1 MVGVDLAAVAAAVT
15 EERTMKRM
23 LDGKKIGAGLAAATC
38 SLLGQPAMAQ
48 DTADAWQF
56 DSAVLYYSE
65 QDRVTAVEPVVRGK
79 KQFQD
84 ESELELKLTLD
95 SLTGASHN
103 GAITSDKPQTFTSP
117 SGASTYQ
124 VTNEVPLDDAF
135 KDTRVAA
142 NLQYTRPF
150 TRTLRWTGGLNF
162 SNEYDFTSVGLNAG
176 LLWDL
181 NSKNTTL
188 TFGLAH
194 EADTID
200 PVGGSPVGLTFQSDD
215 DKTDGSED
223 KSINDVLIGLTQV
236 INRRWIMQLN
246 YNLSMSDGYH
256 TDPYKVVTVVDAN
269 GDPLEAESFGGT
281 DIGAGDAQIFEL
293 RPDSRTKNT
302 LYWENRYHFSRDVLA
317 VGYRFM
323 SDDWGITSHTLDVKY
338 RFQFDNGWYLQP
350 HVRWYDQSE
359 ADFYQESI
367 TADELTTLQNSNS
380 DVSADYR
387 LGSLTD
393 TTYGFKV
400 GKEWANNQQLSLRV
414 ESFTQSGDSDASEL
428 DALITQVGYT
438 FYW

>member
-1 MVGVDLAAVAAAVT
+1 MAGADLAAVAAAVT
-15 EERTMKRM
+15 EERTMKKT
-23 LDGKKIGAGLAAATC
+23 LEGKKLGAGLAAATC
-38 SLLGQPAMAQ
+38 TLLGQPALAQ

-79 KQFQD
+79 KRFQD

-95 SLTGASHN
+95 TLTGASHN

-117 SGASTYQ
+117 SGASSYE
-124 VTNEVPLDDAF
+124 VTNEVPLDEAF

-162 SNEYDFTSVGLNAG
+162 SNEYDFTSLGLNAG

-181 NSKNTTL
+181 NNKNTTL

-200 PVGGSPVGLTFQSDD
+200 PVGGSPVGLTLQSDD
-215 DKTDGSED
+215 DKTDGTED
-223 KSINDVLIGLTQV
+223 KSINDFLIGMTQV

-246 YNLSMSDGYH
+246 YNLSVSDGYH

-269 GDPLEAESFGGT
+269 GDPLEAETLGGT
-281 DIGAGDAQIFEL
+281 DIGSGDAQIFEL
-293 RPDSRTKNT
+293 RPDSRTKNA
-302 LYWENRYHFSRDVLA
+302 LYWENRYHFNRDVLA
-317 VGYRFM
+317 VDYRFM

-359 ADFYQESI
+359 ADFYKESI
-367 TADELTTLQNSNS
+367 TAAELTELQNSQS
-380 DVSADYR
+380 EVSADYR
-387 LGSLTD
+387 LGNLTD

-400 GKEWANNQQLSLRV
+400 GKEWANNQQLSFRV

>member
-1 MVGVDLAAVAAAVT
+1 
-15 EERTMKRM
+15 MKKM

-38 SLLGQPAMAQ
+38 SLLGQPAIAQ
-48 DTADAWQF
+48 DTTDAWQF

-65 QDRVTAVEPVVRGK
+65 QDRVTAVEPVVRAK

-84 ESELELKLTLD
+84 ESELEMKLTLD
-95 SLTGASHN
+95 TLTGASHN

-117 SGASTYQ
+117 SGNSSYQ

-142 NLQYTRPF
+142 NMQYTRPF
-150 TRTLRWTGGLNF
+150 TRNLRWTGGLNF
-162 SNEYDFTSVGLNAG
+162 SNEYDFTSLGLNAG

-181 NSKNTTL
+181 NNKNTTL
-188 TFGLAH
+188 TFGVAH

-200 PVGGSPVGLTFQSDD
+200 PVGGSPVGLTFQSDE

-223 KSINDVLIGLTQV
+223 KSINDFLIGMTQV

-246 YNLSMSDGYH
+246 YNLSISDGYH
-256 TDPYKVVTVVDAN
+256 TDPYKIVTVVDAN
-269 GDPLEAESFGGT
+269 GDPLEAESFGAN
-281 DIGAGDAQIFEL
+281 DIGAGDAQVFEL
-293 RPDSRTKNT
+293 RPDSRTKNA
-302 LYWENRYHFSRDVLA
+302 LYWENRYHFNRDVLA

-350 HVRWYDQSE
+350 PVRWYDQSE
-359 ADFYQESI
+359 ADFYKESI
-367 TADELTTLQNSNS
+367 TASELTSLQNSQGE
-380 DVSADYR
+380 VSADYR
-387 LGSLTD
+387 LGNLTD

-400 GKEWANNQQLSLRV
+400 GKEGANNQQLSLRV